1 MLTPLQRRIA
11 SIVGGLTDAQQFALA
26 GGAALIARGDV
37 DRLTRDLDFFGPSA
51 VEVDQIIPIVER
63 ALTDAGLSVHRI
75 RESSGFYRPEV
86 SQAGD
91 VTEVDFGADFRL
103 LPIEQGPLGPTLAG
117 EELAINKVLAVFGRA
132 EARDFVD
139 LSALTKRYGLEHLMR
154 RASEKDP
161 GFDAQVFAE
170 MLTKFE
176 RLPRDEF
183 EISDQDYQRL
193 VRTIEHWRGILLD
206 LSPDHLQNKRGLE
219 GGDDMG
225 LGL

>member
-1 MLTPLQRRIA
+1 VLTPLQRHIA
-11 SIVGGLTDAQQFALA
+11 SIVGGLPDAQQFALA
-26 GGAALIARGDV
+26 GGAALIARGDI

-63 ALTDAGLSVHRI
+63 ALREAGLSVHRV
-75 RESSGFYRPEV
+75 REGSGFYRFEV

-139 LSALTKRYGLEHLMR
+139 LSALTKRYGLEHLMQ

-161 GFDAQVFAE
+161 GFDTQVFTE
-170 MLTKFE
+170 MLTRFE

-183 EISDQDYQRL
+183 EISDQEYQRL
-193 VRTIEHWRGILLD
+193 VRTIEHWRGILFD
-206 LSPDHLQNKRGLE
+206 LSPNQPQSKRELE
-219 GGDDMG
+219 RRDDMG

>member
-1 MLTPLQRRIA
+1 M
-11 SIVGGLTDAQQFALA
+11 
-26 GGAALIARGDV
+26 
-37 DRLTRDLDFFGPSA
+37 
-51 VEVDQIIPIVER
+51 
-63 ALTDAGLSVHRI
+63 
-75 RESSGFYRPEV
+75 

-161 GFDAQVFAE
+161 GFDTQVFTE
-170 MLTKFE
+170 MLTRFE

-183 EISDQDYQRL
+183 EISDRGYETL
-193 VRTIEHWRGILLD
+193 VRTIEHWRGILID
-206 LSPDHLQNKRGLE
+206 LSPDHVQNKRELE
-219 GGDDMG
+219 RGDDMG

>member
-1 MLTPLQRRIA
+1 M
-11 SIVGGLTDAQQFALA
+11 
-26 GGAALIARGDV
+26 
-37 DRLTRDLDFFGPSA
+37 TRDLDFFGPSA
-51 VEVDQIIPIVER
+51 VEVDQIVPIVER

-75 RESSGFYRPEV
+75 REGSGFYRLEV

-139 LSALTKRYGLEHLMR
+139 LSALTERYGLEHLMR

-161 GFDAQVFAE
+161 GFDTQVFAE

-183 EISDQDYQRL
+183 EISDQEYQRL
-193 VRTIEHWRGILLD
+193 VRTIEHWSGILVD
-206 LSPDHLQNKRGLE
+206 PSPDHLQNRRELE
-219 GGDDMG
+219 RGDDMG
-225 LGL
+225 LGH

>member
-1 MLTPLQRRIA
+1 MLGFPFIE
-11 SIVGGLTDAQQFALA
+11 F
-26 GGAALIARGDV
+26 
-37 DRLTRDLDFFGPSA
+37 
-51 VEVDQIIPIVER
+51 
-63 ALTDAGLSVHRI
+63 
-75 RESSGFYRPEV
+75 RESSGFYRLEV

-154 RASEKDP
+154 RGSEKDP

-176 RLPRDEF
+176 RLPRGRISRSPTRITRGLF
-183 EISDQDYQRL
+183 ERLNIGGGSSSTSRPITFRTRGGLKEETIWDLGSEAL
-193 VRTIEHWRGILLD
+193 VRHRK
-206 LSPDHLQNKRGLE
+206 KRGAVSSRR
-219 GGDDMG
+219 G
-225 LGL
+225 

>member
-1 MLTPLQRRIA
+1 VPE
-11 SIVGGLTDAQQFALA
+11 AQQFALA

-51 VEVDQIIPIVER
+51 NAVDLLIPVIER
-63 ALTDAGLSVHRI
+63 AFREAGMTVQRI
-75 RESSGFYRPEV
+75 REGSGFYRLEV

-103 LPIEQGPLGPTLAG
+103 LPIEQGPLGPTLSG

-132 EARDFVD
+132 EARDFLD
-139 LSALTKRYGLEHLMR
+139 LSALTKHYGLVSLMQ
-154 RASEKDP
+154 RAVEKDP
-161 GFDAQVFAE
+161 GFDPQIFRE
-170 MLTKFE
+170 MLTRFG

-183 EISDQDYQRL
+183 EISDDSYQKLIRTVDHWQSILTDLTLDRL
-193 VRTIEHWRGILLD
+193 QHNKELGRDND
-206 LSPDHLQNKRGLE
+206 L
-219 GGDDMG
+219 G

>member
-1 MLTPLQRRIA
+1 MLTPLQRHIA
-11 SIVGGLTDAQQFALA
+11 SIVGGLPDAQQFALA
-26 GGAALIARGDV
+26 GGAALIARGDI

-75 RESSGFYRPEV
+75 RESSGFYRLEV
-86 SQAGD
+86 SKAGD

-139 LSALTKRYGLEHLMR
+139 LSVLTKRYGLEHLMR
-154 RASEKDP
+154 RASEKRP
-161 GFDAQVFAE
+161 W
-170 MLTKFE
+170 L
-176 RLPRDEF
+176 
-183 EISDQDYQRL
+183 
-193 VRTIEHWRGILLD
+193 
-206 LSPDHLQNKRGLE
+206 
-219 GGDDMG
+219 
-225 LGL
+225 